1 MRRLAAPPYE
11 TAEIPEQLIWWLTK
25 NGRLA
30 EARMRVVPIG
40 QGRPELRIY
49 VQHPTPEFQLLWSLV
64 TTDGELEALVCQQ
77 RQLFEAKGWTEE

>member
-1 MRRLAAPPYE
+1 
-11 TAEIPEQLIWWLTK
+11 
-25 NGRLA
+25 
-30 EARMRVVPIG
+30 MRVVPIG